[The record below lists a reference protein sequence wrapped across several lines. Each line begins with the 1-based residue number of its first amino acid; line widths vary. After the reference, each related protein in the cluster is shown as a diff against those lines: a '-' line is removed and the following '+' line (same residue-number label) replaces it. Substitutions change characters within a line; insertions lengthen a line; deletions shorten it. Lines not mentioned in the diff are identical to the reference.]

1 MKKTLKKLTIISMSA
16 LTIAGTV
23 PSLAVF
29 AQEGESEAS
38 SSELIDS
45 MTDEENL
52 PSSLLQNSL
61 EDLLE
66 KFASENPKAT
76 IEKIVVKPL
85 DKEDLADVVS
95 DKVEDIIDEAS
106 KELDEESSESEV
118 SSSEETNL
126 TDEAADS
133 QETVSDG
140 EAGDENDLYQIA
152 FLAKDGEGKAF
163 VKSYQSDNLSP
174 LPEKVTEK
182 LTTLLED
189 GQSEL
194 GSAIEAASE
203 KVDEAMDSSSE
214 EADAGE
220 TSSEAEPEVQEGI
233 QESSLA
239 AFDEIKNKAEEIA
252 SYGQAREFIYSVNPE
267 TMATEVLVKV
277 YENPQ
282 EPESGRQAEIT
293 LDAMSLEV
301 IKAEGDLPETSEQAE
316 GSQAVEEHS
325 QEAAASSEKS
335 TEPSE
340 EKSSKKE
347 AESKVVDEKKDE
359 SSKEEAKSDDK
370 KEESKDSEKASE
382 EKTANSKE
390 ESKMDDSKKDE
401 KK

>member
-16 LTIAGTV
+16 LTIVGTV
-23 PSLAVF
+23 PSLVVF

-45 MTDEENL
+45 TTDEENL

-118 SSSEETNL
+118 SSSEEMTS

-152 FLAKDGEGKAF
+152 FLAKDSEGKAF

-174 LPEKVTEK
+174 LPEKVTE
-182 LTTLLED
+182 
-189 GQSEL
+189 
-194 GSAIEAASE
+194 
-203 KVDEAMDSSSE
+203 
-214 EADAGE
+214 
-220 TSSEAEPEVQEGI
+220 
-233 QESSLA
+233 
-239 AFDEIKNKAEEIA
+239 
-252 SYGQAREFIYSVNPE
+252 
-267 TMATEVLVKV
+267 
-277 YENPQ
+277 
-282 EPESGRQAEIT
+282 
-293 LDAMSLEV
+293 
-301 IKAEGDLPETSEQAE
+301 
-316 GSQAVEEHS
+316 
-325 QEAAASSEKS
+325 
-335 TEPSE
+335 
-340 EKSSKKE
+340 
-347 AESKVVDEKKDE
+347 
-359 SSKEEAKSDDK
+359 
-370 KEESKDSEKASE
+370 
-382 EKTANSKE
+382 
-390 ESKMDDSKKDE
+390 
-401 KK
+401 